1 MNKRLKKVTAVVMAM
16 GMAATGS
23 MASYAAEEQPPA
35 AGATKESEMN
45 ISGTAGT
52 QTSELTGY
60 IAITNIKVKVP
71 VKAGFDI
78 NPNGTV
84 AVAAD
89 KFGLIETQASTYQIE
104 NLSTTELTV
113 KISNVAVSGGLNL
126 VTSEPSDQPTDAK
139 KLMFAIK
146 KAGVVPALATAGDWM
161 TAGAKDYYLDA
172 SGAPLALKAK
182 GDADGGDK
190 VNMKLYGITKSGWTN
205 GATFSVTPTFTIAV
219 K

>member
-23 MASYAAEEQPPA
+23 MASYAAAPS
-35 AGATKESEMN
+35 AGTTEESEMN

-113 KISNVAVSGGLNL
+113 KISNVAVSGGVNL
-126 VTSEPSDQPTDAK
+126 VTSEPTDAPADAK

-161 TAGAKDYYLDA
+161 TAGANDYYLDA

>member
-23 MASYAAEEQPPA
+23 MASYASALPPA
-35 AGATKESEMN
+35 AGVTEESEMN
-45 ISGTAGT
+45 IKGTAGT

-60 IAITNIKVKVP
+60 IAITNIK
-71 VKAGFDI
+71 
-78 NPNGTV
+78 
-84 AVAAD
+84 
-89 KFGLIETQASTYQIE
+89 TQASTYQIE

-113 KISNVAVSGGLNL
+113 KISNVAVSGGVNL
-126 VTSEPSDQPTDAK
+126 VTSEPTDAPADAK

-161 TAGAKDYYLDA
+161 TAGANDYYLDA